1 MPTKAQAL
9 DIAERALR
17 TFIATVVAQMTVAA
31 AGVSDWTTLRAAAF
45 GAVAAGI
52 SAVLGLLTVHANDDP
67 NNVSVIKHD

>member
-17 TFIATVVAQMTVAA
+17 TFIATVAAQMTTAA
-31 AGVSDWTTLRAAAF
+31 VGVTDWTTLRAAGF
-45 GAVAAGI
+45 GAVAAGM

-67 NNVSVIKHD
+67 NNVSIIQHD